1 MTSPTAASRGRQN
14 NTDSGARAARL
25 SETLDVAIER
35 LERARPFAKPRHQ
48 RPVLDVVAR
57 LLKVDGGLDVL
68 RERAVR
74 MDAAGLF
81 GGSDWDRPEALLPQI
96 VGNTLIS
103 EDPIYVALEAASL
116 GRFLAVAAGEAR
128 HDNLHQDMARHYL
141 TQVLALN
148 LKSIFGQSDET
159 ARALG
164 DRQVTKRL
172 LLQYISDHIGLTDV
186 LGVLVTEIWRLLEQ
200 RSVQVTVAKDMIAQ
214 IAIALNEKGTE
225 PGSERLGAERLVSA
239 LFGPTAAS
247 LDDPGIEVY
256 LDRIVHFDEAALSRE
271 AMGFARAM
279 HDTGLVSD
287 YHVAF
292 LIRAV
297 DYKDRPLV
305 PEALG
310 LGSTG
315 LDCWRHYRRL
325 IENLIRAA
333 VTPATPQAVYGLAML
348 LERGV
353 LHHAPMVPTLDRQIH
368 QKVQGRARERLA
380 LGFGDAVPPE
390 THLLAGVLQV
400 IGQPLGVGQGA
411 NPTCQSARAIAMWAL
426 IEPDYL
432 LHLVS
437 QASEFDTVLM
447 QFDGNPINAAEQPAG
462 LAGFGPIDADP
473 VSVLLV
479 SHLDRVYAEMG
490 RLCAG
495 REGDPHRWINPQF
508 HGWWVLRDCAVAVD
522 VATGNLA
529 DYDIFLRRFFA
540 TYHPRHNGDI
550 PVSHPQPAGIAVTD
564 PNQQF
569 VGWHAIAILRVAE
582 DQNGRMRV
590 YFYNPNNDSGQDWGG
605 GVVVSTSGNGERYGE
620 SSLEFEKFLSRI
632 YLFHDNPLR
641 GLDAPEDIL
650 DAAIAPVYEL
660 AAASWASDRIPEG
673 VASRFDPE

>member
-1 MTSPTAASRGRQN
+1 MTSSNAASEGRQHK
-14 NTDSGARAARL
+14 TDSCAKVARL

-35 LERARPFAKPRHQ
+35 LQHARPFAKPRHQ
-48 RPVLDVVAR
+48 RPVLDVIAR
-57 LLKVDGGLDVL
+57 LIKADGGLDVL
-68 RERAVR
+68 YERAMG
-74 MDAAGLF
+74 MDVAGLF
-81 GGSDWDRPEALLPQI
+81 AGSDWDRPEALLPQI

-103 EDPIYVALEAASL
+103 EDPVYVALEAASL
-116 GRFLAVAAGEAR
+116 GRFLAVATGEAR
-128 HDNLHQDMARHYL
+128 HDNLHQEKARHFL

-148 LKSIFGQSDET
+148 LRDIFGNSDES

-164 DRQVTKRL
+164 DRQVTKRRL
-172 LLQYISDHIGLTDV
+172 LHFISTHIGLTDV

-200 RSVQVTVAKDMIAQ
+200 RSVQVGVAKDMIAQ

-239 LFGPTAAS
+239 LFGPTVAS
-247 LDDPGIEVY
+247 LDDPGIEAY
-256 LDRIVHFDEAALSRE
+256 LDRITHFDEPALSRE

-287 YHVAF
+287 YHAAF
-292 LIRAV
+292 LIWAV
-297 DYKDRPLV
+297 EYKDRPLV

-310 LGSTG
+310 LGTTG
-315 LDCWRHYRRL
+315 LDCWRNYRRL
-325 IENLIRAA
+325 IEDLIRAA
-333 VTPATPQAVYGLAML
+333 VTLTTPQAVYGLSML

-353 LHHAPMVPTLDRQIH
+353 LHHAPMAPAFDLQMQ

-380 LGFGDAVPPE
+380 LAFGDAEPPE
-390 THLLAGVLQV
+390 IHLLAGVLQV

-426 IEPDYL
+426 IQPDYL

-437 QASEFDTVLM
+437 QASEFDAVLM
-447 QFDGNPINAAEQPAG
+447 PFEGKQINSADLPAG
-462 LAGFGPIDADP
+462 LVGLSPIDADP

-479 SHLDRVYAEMG
+479 LYLDRIYAEMG
-490 RLCAG
+490 RLCFG
-495 REGDPHRWINPQF
+495 RDGDPHRWINPQF
-508 HGWWVLRDCAVAVD
+508 HGWWVLQDCAVAVD
-522 VATGNLA
+522 VTTGKLK
-529 DYDIFLRRFFA
+529 DYEAFIRRFFA
-540 TYHPRHNGDI
+540 KYHPHHNGDR

-582 DQNGRMRV
+582 DQADMMRV

-620 SSLEFEKFLSRI
+620 SSLEFEQFLSRV
-632 YLFHDNPLR
+632 YLFHDDPLR
-641 GLDAPEDIL
+641 GLDAVQDVP
-650 DAAIAPVYEL
+650 DAAIERVSEQAS
-660 AAASWASDRIPEG
+660 ASWASDRVPEIFA
-673 VASRFDPE
+673 VEI